1 MAIYLA
7 VYEFNSLICLAWN
20 NHFFFTKKIN
30 DVYPNM
36 YNRPIKDVLL
46 TCMHWD
52 FSAPFEG

>member
-46 TCMHWD
+46 TCIH
-52 FSAPFEG
+52 